1 MDEMDLN
8 VENYSLNDLLNL
20 FKLTPDFT
28 ISDLKN
34 AKKIVYKTHPDK
46 SKLPKE
52 VFIFFVKAYKYV
64 HNIYEFKKR
73 TNNNE
78 TEYENVVEY
87 SDKEKKNIIN
97 NINKNNIEFNT
108 WFNEMFDKYSLNDS
122 ENGYEEWLKQENTSI
137 VKAENIS
144 QLHGEFNK
152 YKQSAIKD
160 IVVHKEIQDM
170 CNTLSYGGSNI
181 NRKNISD
188 YSSNN
193 IFDSS
198 LSYNDVKK
206 AHTETFIP
214 VTDED
219 FKAKKKYNNIFE
231 LNNERT
237 SQQFTLPSMEQSNE
251 YIRQKQSIEN
261 NIANKDAYEMLKKQE
276 EQEKMNNLF
285 WKNLRLLN

>member
-87 SDKEKKNIIN
+87 SDKEKKNIVN
-97 NINKNNIEFNT
+97 SINKNNIEFNT
-108 WFNEMFDKYSLNDS
+108 WFNEMFDKYSLNDN

-160 IVVHKEIQDM
+160 IVVHKEIEDV
-170 CNTLSYGGSNI
+170 CNTLSYGSSNI
-181 NRKNISD
+181 NKKNVGD

-193 IFDSS
+193 LFDSS
-198 LSYNDVKK
+198 LAYNDVKK

-237 SQQFTLPSMEQSNE
+237 SQQFLLPSMEQSNE

>member
-64 HNIYEFKKR
+64 YNIYEFKKR
-73 TNNNE
+73 KNDNE

-87 SDKEKKNIIN
+87 SDTEKQNIIKNIKKNTTD
-97 NINKNNIEFNT
+97 FNS
-108 WFNEMFDKYSLNDS
+108 WFNEMFDKYSLNDT
-122 ENGYEEWLKQENTSI
+122 ENGYEEWLKQENNSVI
-137 VKAENIS
+137 KAENIS

-152 YKQSAIKD
+152 YKQSVIKD
-160 IVVHKEIQDM
+160 IVVHKEIEDV
-170 CNTLSYGGSNI
+170 CNTLSYGSSNI
-181 NRKNISD
+181 NKKDITD

-193 IFDSS
+193 IFDNS

-237 SQQFTLPSMEQSNE
+237 SQQFTLPSMEQSNK
-251 YIRQKQSIEN
+251 YIKQKQNIEN
-261 NIANKDAYEMLKKQE
+261 NIANKDAYELLKKQE

>member
-8 VENYSLNDLLNL
+8 IENYSLNDLLNL

-64 HNIYEFKKR
+64 HNIYEFKTRK
-73 TNNNE
+73 NNNE

-87 SDKEKKNIIN
+87 SDKEKKNIVN

-108 WFNEMFDKYSLNDS
+108 WFNEMFDKYSLNDN

-152 YKQSAIKD
+152 YKQSVIKD
-160 IVVHKEIQDM
+160 IVVHKEIEDV

-181 NRKNISD
+181 NKKNVGD

-237 SQQFTLPSMEQSNE
+237 SQQFILPSMEQSNE
-251 YIRQKQSIEN
+251 YIRQKQSIDN

>member
-152 YKQSAIKD
+152 YKQSVIKD
-160 IVVHKEIQDM
+160 LVVHKEIQDV

>member
-108 WFNEMFDKYSLNDS
+108 WFNEMFDKYSLNDN

-160 IVVHKEIQDM
+160 IVVHKEIQDV
-170 CNTLSYGGSNI
+170 CNSLSYGGSNI

>member
-73 TNNNE
+73 TNNSE

-87 SDKEKKNIIN
+87 SDKEKKNIVN

-108 WFNEMFDKYSLNDS
+108 WFNEMFDKYSLNDN

-160 IVVHKEIQDM
+160 IVVHKEIEDV

-181 NRKNISD
+181 NRKNIND

-237 SQQFTLPSMEQSNE
+237 SQQFILPSMEQSNE
-251 YIRQKQSIEN
+251 YIKQKQSIEN